1 MGVDWITK
9 GLSIGR
15 VTDVCKSVTGFNIS
29 NDGKE
34 LLKEIAEE
42 WIRLSTKRM
51 EEATILAYPD
61 AKTILD
67 PENPQLSLNRVK
79 GIMGEM
85 TQLNQSAAA
94 AITIK
99 TETESLIKELIRGA
113 AGLALAKNMRTIKRD
128 HISCV
133 VDNSKIIKGND
144 ESEASNDV
152 ISMGIGQNLF
162 MGNKELK
169 HIALLYTKKRINDN
183 AIDELREF
191 LEEEMNETLFHL
203 EEAMTQERY
212 AEIKNLV
219 QSIKMVIDQKR
230 IRDIIRKAD
239 ELADAR
245 GKKTIDVEELCD
257 GFTRDGNY

>member
-1 MGVDWITK
+1 M
-9 GLSIGR
+9 
-15 VTDVCKSVTGFNIS
+15 TGFNIS

-51 EEATILAYPD
+51 EEATILAYPE

-67 PENPQLSLNRVK
+67 PDNPQLSLNRVR

-85 TQLNQSAAA
+85 TELNQSAAA

-99 TETESLIKELIRGA
+99 NETESLIKELIRGA
-113 AGLALAKNMRTIKRD
+113 AGLALAKNMRTIKRE
-128 HISCV
+128 HIRCV
-133 VDNSKIIKGND
+133 VDNSKIIKESDGSDPSD
-144 ESEASNDV
+144 EN

-162 MGNKELK
+162 MGNRELK
-169 HIALLYTKKRINDN
+169 HIALLYTKKRINDD

-191 LEEEMNETLFHL
+191 LEEEMNETIFHL
-203 EEAMTQERY
+203 EEALTGERY
-212 AEIKNLV
+212 DEIKNLV
-219 QSIKMVIDQKR
+219 RSVQKMIDQKR

-245 GKKTIDVEELCD
+245 GKKTIDVEEICD
-257 GFTRDGNY
+257 GFSR